1 MKYKYYWVIKSKE
14 KTGRGIFGNKTWLY
28 FAKRTSLKNKR
39 FASDFHIHVKW
50 FATKQDAEQFYFKKT
65 RFVRDLSG
73 YVVKRK
79 KMHLDSKGNYDYWK
93 NRESLYK

>member
-14 KTGRGIFGNKTWLY
+14 KTGRCLFGKNTWLY
-28 FAKRTSLKNKR
+28 FADRTSLKNKR
-39 FASDFHIHVKW
+39 FATDFHIHVKW
-50 FATKQDAEQFYFKKT
+50 FIKKQDAEQYYFRKS

-73 YVVKRK
+73 YKVSRK
-79 KMHLDSKGNYDYWK
+79 KMHLDSNGKYDYWK